1 LRYGKSGKAARVVE
15 DWREEDNREDL
26 AGKRWV
32 FWREEAVV
40 LPLVVGAAKAGP
52 FVGCQPVSIW
62 A

>member
-1 LRYGKSGKAARVVE
+1 LRYGKSGKAARGVE

-40 LPLVVGAAKAGP
+40 LPLV
-52 FVGCQPVSIW
+52 
-62 A
+62 